1 MSEGPATVFRICS
14 PFLSLGVSKTCNSL
28 PSFLEKKACNFF
40 PERTGGSLK
49 MFWRV
54 PKISVAELSLLKL
67 RFLGNY
73 DNSQCLYI
81 KTEIAPIF
89 SRGAN
94 ITGPHVREQ
103 SFQSA
108 GVQGSALRK
117 IEQSPVLWAY
127 KIQGCPACHFCGKN
141 LDFLVAQEQKLGSRG
156 HQVLL
161 EHNLP

>member
-1 MSEGPATVFRICS
+1 MISYWCVRLWMLEGPATVFRICS
-14 PFLSLGVSKTCNSL
+14 PFLSLGVSKTHVCNSL
-28 PSFLEKKACNFF
+28 PSFLEKKARNFF
-40 PERTGGSLK
+40 PESTGGSLK

-81 KTEIAPIF
+81 KTEIAAIF

-127 KIQGCPACHFCGKN
+127 KIQGALHIISVEKT
-141 LDFLVAQEQKLGSRG
+141 
-156 HQVLL
+156 
-161 EHNLP
+161 

>member
-1 MSEGPATVFRICS
+1 MSEGPATVFMICS
-14 PFLSLGVSKTCNSL
+14 PFLSLGVSKTHAIACH
-28 PSFLEKKACNFF
+28 PFLEKKACNFF
-40 PERTGGSLK
+40 PESTGGSLK

-89 SRGAN
+89 SWGAS

-117 IEQSPVLWAY
+117 IEQSLVLWAY
-127 KIQGCPACHFCGKN
+127 KIQGALHVISVEKT
-141 LDFLVAQEQKLGSRG
+141 
-156 HQVLL
+156 
-161 EHNLP
+161 

>member
-1 MSEGPATVFRICS
+1 MISYWCVRLWVSEGPATVFRICS
-14 PFLSLGVSKTCNSL
+14 PFLNLGVSKTHAIACHLFWKKRHAIFSL
-28 PSFLEKKACNFF
+28 RVLEDPWRCFEEFL
-40 PERTGGSLK
+40 RS

-89 SRGAN
+89 SWGAN

-127 KIQGCPACHFCGKN
+127 KIQGALHIISVEKT
-141 LDFLVAQEQKLGSRG
+141 
-156 HQVLL
+156 
-161 EHNLP
+161 